1 MAKKEEKRENAAR
14 KKAAFSLRRS
24 GVSRRLRARRGP
36 RKEMSGSGK
45 VGFCWKVFEEIGE
58 NGELRI
64 ENGEW
69 RRRGRVLLPAAG
81 GSWECGRPRRA
92 APTGIIGR
100 DSRSG
105 RAGGNGAPPLRGGGG
120 SREPTESVF
129 AAVWRRGGTEPAP
142 YTMVEGMRFFRKGPR
157 MPRER

>member
-1 MAKKEEKRENAAR
+1 MAKKEEKRENAAQ

-45 VGFCWKVFEEIGE
+45 AGFCWKVFEEIGE

-64 ENGEW
+64 ENGEC

-81 GSWECGRPRRA
+81 GSWECVPAIPQSPVGRQLLLRCPKFFARIRSQNFDRSHSLTSLHLPPAALGSLPLCTREPYPAGDGVRA
-92 APTGIIGR
+92 AT
-100 DSRSG
+100 
-105 RAGGNGAPPLRGGGG
+105 
-120 SREPTESVF
+120 
-129 AAVWRRGGTEPAP
+129 
-142 YTMVEGMRFFRKGPR
+142 
-157 MPRER
+157 